1 MRITVLVV
9 PAVLIVIGLML
20 WGTESYPDRDVALV
34 HETHTAAETSN
45 AIRDAMLDRKRVA
58 VRYAKKDVV
67 YDPKLSLSDEQK
79 QTFAEFMARRVRLSR
94 AALAK
99 LEAEENSVA
108 RELKIAQALANIEI
122 EQTVADL
129 VRRGDFFVTPGYIRE
144 ARHTEECFFAN
155 VQFEGNIVYAPIDL
169 TEFPGVAWLNK
180 RRDEV
185 QAFALADAGYMWNSK
200 PYDER
205 RRLVDEAEALATEV
219 RATSAELL
227 DLEGVQEPTAAQQ
240 ERLDELRGVTARQA
254 TAQGRLP
261 RGKLDV
267 ATLEWRNQ

>member
-1 MRITVLVV
+1 
-9 PAVLIVIGLML
+9 
-20 WGTESYPDRDVALV
+20 
-34 HETHTAAETSN
+34 
-45 AIRDAMLDRKRVA
+45 
-58 VRYAKKDVV
+58 
-67 YDPKLSLSDEQK
+67 
-79 QTFAEFMARRVRLSR
+79 
-94 AALAK
+94 
-99 LEAEENSVA
+99 
-108 RELKIAQALANIEI
+108 
-122 EQTVADL
+122 
-129 VRRGDFFVTPGYIRE
+129 
-144 ARHTEECFFAN
+144 
-155 VQFEGNIVYAPIDL
+155 
-169 TEFPGVAWLNK
+169 
-180 RRDEV
+180 
-185 QAFALADAGYMWNSK
+185 MWNSK